1 MTTLRTLSRHAVP
14 LFLLALLAFAPAWL
28 AVRGMRPTT
37 AADVKS
43 VVRLVWIIAGT
54 AWMFQLTLVG
64 AAAPLVGQRLSQ
76 IGGARAAVRGFRRA
90 IVPCAA
96 AAIAVVI
103 GGAALVVPGVILLV
117 LFALTGASTEPGL
130 PAPLLDSAA
139 IVRRARI
146 PVVALVAGLLVV
158 DLALAVI
165 ALRFPLA
172 VGKKPNAAQLAS
184 YRHLL
189 PNLVVALALVTPPFA
204 CALAAVHRDHR
215 S

>member
-1 MTTLRTLSRHAVP
+1 VIALRTLVRHAVP
-14 LFLLALLAFAPAWL
+14 LVLLSLVAFVPLWL
-28 AVRGMRPTT
+28 VVRGMKPAT
-37 AADVKS
+37 AGEVKT
-43 VVRLVWIIAGT
+43 VVRLVWILAGT
-54 AWMFQLTLVG
+54 AWMFQLALVG

-76 IGGARAAVRGFRRA
+76 LAGARAAVLGFRRA

-96 AAIAVVI
+96 AAIAVLI
-103 GGAALVVPGVILLV
+103 GGVALVVPGLILLV
-117 LFALTGASTEPGL
+117 LFALTGASAEPGL

-139 IVRRARI
+139 IVRRARL

-158 DLALAVI
+158 DVALAFI
-165 ALRFPLA
+165 ALRFPFA
-172 VGKKPNAAQLAS
+172 IGKKPNAAQLAS

-204 CALAAVHRDHR
+204 CALAAIHRNHK

>member
-1 MTTLRTLSRHAVP
+1 VTAVRTLARHAVP
-14 LFLLALLAFAPAWL
+14 LVLLSVLAFVPVWL
-28 AVRGMRPTT
+28 AVRGVKPTT
-37 AADVKS
+37 AGDVKS
-43 VVRLVWIIAGT
+43 VVRLVWVVAGT
-54 AWMFQLTLVG
+54 AWMFQLALVG

-76 IGGARAAVRGFRRA
+76 LDGMRAAARGFLRA
-90 IVPCAA
+90 VVPCAA

-103 GGAALVVPGVILLV
+103 GGVALVLPGLILLV

-139 IVRRARI
+139 VVRRARL

-158 DLALAVI
+158 DLALAFI
-165 ALRFPLA
+165 ALRFPLP
-172 VGKKPNAAQLAS
+172 VGKKPTAAQLAS

-189 PNLVVALALVTPPFA
+189 PNLVLALALVTPPFA
-204 CALAAVHRDHR
+204 CALAAVHRTHR